1 MRYELVWEMNR
12 KLAKRLVRKQFF
24 RYRFLKY
31 VTGWTLLIEGI
42 LMCCLPLKFSFL
54 SCCVYLVCFFW
65 IAICIY
71 VLHCCAMY
79 PKSGF
84 LAQYRAE
91 FYDRFFIVSGK
102 NYQRKYAYKD
112 VDKCILR
119 KGDIFFLTR
128 EEGVV
133 LPESVWKSTLERET
147 FWEFVRKAKSK

>member
-24 RYRFLKY
+24 RYRFVKY

-65 IAICIY
+65 IAIGIY

-102 NYQRKYAYKD
+102 NYQRKYVSLSK
-112 VDKCILR
+112 
-119 KGDIFFLTR
+119 
-128 EEGVV
+128 V
-133 LPESVWKSTLERET
+133 LFHTLSGSTTPSSR
-147 FWEFVRKAKSK
+147 VRKKISPFRRIHLSMSLYAYFL